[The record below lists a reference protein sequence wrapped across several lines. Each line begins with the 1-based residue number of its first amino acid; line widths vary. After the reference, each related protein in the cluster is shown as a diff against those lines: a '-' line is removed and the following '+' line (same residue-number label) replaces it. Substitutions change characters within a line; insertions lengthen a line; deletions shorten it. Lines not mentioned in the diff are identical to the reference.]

1 MQQDLRKIWKPK
13 KLEREIRIRMSTPAL
28 DQDDPGFSLLTT
40 TTPESS
46 LSRMRKLMR
55 DIKDRYQRPERL
67 FKSRG
72 GRETQHQGYISNEK
86 IDARHQDRN
95 QRPQRLFKIR
105 RG

>member
-46 LSRMRKLMR
+46 LSRIRKLMR
-55 DIKDRYQRPERL
+55 DIKSEIRDLKDYSKFAEANRCSIRESCA
-67 FKSRG
+67 KKVEKDEKIRG
-72 GRETQHQGYISNEK
+72 G
-86 IDARHQDRN
+86 
-95 QRPQRLFKIR
+95 
-105 RG
+105 